1 MPKKNNRDKEN
12 IFLLQNRIGRRDM
25 KEEGMGVR
33 CPKAKWILAVTL
45 CALIP
50 TVSFPV
56 TPASMPVCTH
66 DRIEA
71 HVCRRVPWML
81 MTSAP
86 VLVLCA

>member
-1 MPKKNNRDKEN
+1 
-12 IFLLQNRIGRRDM
+12 
-25 KEEGMGVR
+25 MGVR

-71 HVCRRVPWML
+71 HVSLALSPCPMML